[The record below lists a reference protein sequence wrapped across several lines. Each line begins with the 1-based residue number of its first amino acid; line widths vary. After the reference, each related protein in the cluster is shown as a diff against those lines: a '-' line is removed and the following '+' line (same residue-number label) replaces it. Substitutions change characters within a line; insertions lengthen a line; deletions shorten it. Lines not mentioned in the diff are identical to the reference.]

1 MRMANLLRLTST
13 MNADVLIVDD
23 SAILRKVMRKAVVQL
38 GVPTERIREAGNGKE
53 ALVALREKVVDLIL
67 LDLHMP
73 TMNGHQFAM
82 LKAEDATL
90 KPIPFVVVSTEAN
103 VQRHIEMIELGA
115 LGVLRKPFLPE
126 DLRRMV
132 EDYLPQPGAVEA
144 EEEKEDLPE
153 LEVKVLERIV
163 TNSLERAA
171 FVLTD
176 PVGLEVPATFDSHAH
191 ITYKSAAEQADIYLS
206 ASDGFLRELAASML
220 GLEED
225 DPEIDADLGEAL
237 SEFANILAGEIVV
250 ALGGEEQRFA
260 LGIPELVG
268 IEKVPAELGPATC
281 GVSSL
286 GEGLQISVHRYHA

>member
-132 EDYLPQPGAVEA
+132 VEGASA
-144 EEEKEDLPE
+144 ADLKTQALKEGM
-153 LEVKVLERIV
+153 V
-163 TNSLERAA
+163 TLRRAGLMNVVRGLTSLEE
-171 FVLTD
+171 VLRVTTPD
-176 PVGLEVPATFDSHAH
+176 
-191 ITYKSAAEQADIYLS
+191 
-206 ASDGFLRELAASML
+206 R
-220 GLEED
+220 
-225 DPEIDADLGEAL
+225 
-237 SEFANILAGEIVV
+237 
-250 ALGGEEQRFA
+250 
-260 LGIPELVG
+260 
-268 IEKVPAELGPATC
+268 
-281 GVSSL
+281 
-286 GEGLQISVHRYHA
+286 